1 MPPIGA
7 AAVALLDL
15 VQNKWRVCTSI
26 FLRSPN
32 MKPHTAILLGL
43 CVSVLSSTAIS
54 QELDDGMKQDWKI
67 LAPGEYHDGE
77 APKVP
82 GIGWL
87 ALQMRDGRWQLVP
100 TELKSERVKDL
111 LLDEGEQKT
120 GIKITS
126 LHKDAIAYLRLPTI
140 TPGVVNAASVWFKKD
155 APHNIAA
162 KQKPLRIN
170 FNRQRYELA
179 ATSSYAYIKNG
190 TQSTLL
196 EEFRAGE
203 GGELNKLELVW
214 AGDLD
219 RDGKLDLITSK
230 SGYNTGALCLHLSSK
245 APENHVVTL
254 VDCHSGTGC

>member
-1 MPPIGA
+1 
-7 AAVALLDL
+7 
-15 VQNKWRVCTSI
+15 
-26 FLRSPN
+26 
-32 MKPHTAILLGL
+32 MKPRITILLGL
-43 CVSVLSSTAIS
+43 YLSVFSSLAIS
-54 QELDDGMKQDWKI
+54 QELGDEIKQDWKI

-126 LHKDAIAYLRLPTI
+126 LHQDAIAYLRLPVI
-140 TPGVVNAASVWFKKD
+140 KPGAVNAASVWFKKD

-179 ATSSYAYIKNG
+179 ATSSYAYIKKG
-190 TQSTLL
+190 AHSTLL
-196 EEFRAGE
+196 EEFRGGE

-219 RDGKLDLITSK
+219 QDGRLDLITLK
-230 SGYNTGALCLHLSSK
+230 SGYNTSALCLHLSSK
-245 APENHVVTL
+245 ATENHVVEL
-254 VDCHSGTGC
+254 VDCHSSTGC

>member
-1 MPPIGA
+1 
-7 AAVALLDL
+7 
-15 VQNKWRVCTSI
+15 
-26 FLRSPN
+26 
-32 MKPHTAILLGL
+32 MKPWIVIVVGL
-43 CVSVLSSTAIS
+43 WLSVFGSFARS
-54 QELDDGMKQDWKI
+54 QELGDGVKQDWKI

-100 TELKSERVKDL
+100 TEISSERVKDM

-126 LHKDAIAYLRLPTI
+126 LHEGAIAYLRLPAI
-140 TPGVVNAASVWFKKD
+140 KPGAVNATSVWFKKD

-162 KQKPLRIN
+162 NQKPLRIN

-179 ATSSYAYIKNG
+179 ATSSYVYIKNG
-190 TQSTLL
+190 AKSTLL
-196 EEFRAGE
+196 DELRGGE

-219 RDGKLDLITSK
+219 QDGRLDLITSK
-230 SGYNTGALCLHLSSK
+230 SGFNSSALCLHLSSK
-245 APENHVVTL
+245 APENHVVVL
-254 VDCHSGTGC
+254 VDCHASTGC